1 MTEISVKLKEKLA
14 KRIYKLSED
23 TNKDSSFHIN
33 KALENYLEELGE
45 MDSALE
51 RLNDKNDPV
60 LSSGQMRKSLGL

>member
-45 MDSALE
+45 MDTALD
-51 RLNDKNDPV
+51 RLNDKHDAV